1 MGLLKYKGYS
11 GSVEFS
17 AEDNCLFGKV
27 QGLHKATILYEG
39 NSVDELRKDFEEGI
53 DSYLEGCK
61 ERGVQPEKPYSG
73 KLIVRMSSE
82 LHSRIA
88 DAVANSGTTMNDFI
102 NKAIVNELKNEY
114 AM

>member
-1 MGLLKYKGYS
+1 
-11 GSVEFS
+11 
-17 AEDNCLFGKV
+17 
-27 QGLHKATILYEG
+27 
-39 NSVDELRKDFEEGI
+39 
-53 DSYLEGCK
+53 
-61 ERGVQPEKPYSG
+61 
-73 KLIVRMSSE
+73 MSSE